1 VDCPAWTS
9 FFAPDDVGR
18 ASVVSHRHLLLAD
31 TIFDEQ
37 LLQQCQQDDAAGYY
51 PPAIEF
57 LTQLSRSTA
66 RSCLRT
72 SVSETLSRPSTT
84 IADNGGPSTLTMNY
98 GSTEAATDNMMD
110 IPSGNLIV
118 AEDSS
123 EDSASFTSDTTT
135 EIESPPIG
143 LNCSDAVPG
152 HICCASAYE
161 PVDGPVWT
169 SFFAPDDVGRASV
182 VSHRHLLLADTIFD
196 EQLGI

>member
-1 VDCPAWTS
+1 
-9 FFAPDDVGR
+9 
-18 ASVVSHRHLLLAD
+18 
-31 TIFDEQ
+31 
-37 LLQQCQQDDAAGYY
+37 
-51 PPAIEF
+51 
-57 LTQLSRSTA
+57 
-66 RSCLRT
+66 
-72 SVSETLSRPSTT
+72 
-84 IADNGGPSTLTMNY
+84 MNY

-110 IPSGNLIV
+110 ISSGNLIREAQEEEQNSLALNLVVSEVDRFCEGTESIHQNPPSVCPLRADFTEPQV

-135 EIESPPIG
+135 EIESIPIG